1 VGVYRTAIEQLFLT
15 EMVEEDRATI
25 YIEDMDAAN
34 DIMAPDPVKGI
45 FDDDSILYVS
55 DDDPNDIFGTYFDD
69 FEL

>member
-1 VGVYRTAIEQLFLT
+1 
-15 EMVEEDRATI
+15 
-25 YIEDMDAAN
+25 MDAAN